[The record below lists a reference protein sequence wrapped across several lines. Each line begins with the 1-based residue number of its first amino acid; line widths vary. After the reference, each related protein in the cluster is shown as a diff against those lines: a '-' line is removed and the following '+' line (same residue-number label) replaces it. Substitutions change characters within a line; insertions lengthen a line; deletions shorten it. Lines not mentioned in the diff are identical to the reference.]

1 MSKKNETRKSHG
13 MKADGYAKDQQA
25 YNRRVGAPR
34 KNGDFTVEHV
44 FAGTATLES
53 CIAEYLS
60 RKYGIA
66 RE

>member
-1 MSKKNETRKSHG
+1 MSKKTETRKSHG
-13 MKADGYAKDQQA
+13 MNADGCAKEQQA
-25 YNRRVGAPR
+25 YNRRAGEPR
-34 KNGDFTVEHV
+34 RNGDFTVEHV

>member
-1 MSKKNETRKSHG
+1 MSKKIETRKSHG
-13 MKADGYAKDQQA
+13 MKADGCAKDRQA
-25 YNRRVGAPR
+25 YNRQAGEPR
-34 KNGDFTVEHV
+34 RNGDFTVEHV